1 MDATQKV
8 RMMHKFEICYVI
20 AREGLAFLKYPAL
33 HALAERSWGPPIR
46 EMTVLVFLSTI

>member
-1 MDATQKV
+1 
-8 RMMHKFEICYVI
+8 MMHKFEICYVI

-33 HALAERSWGPPIR
+33 HALAERQGVELGSPIR